1 MDDSILSSRPSHGYK
16 LLIKERRNSLEGQLS
31 CIFRDG
37 DRFVFEVGSG
47 HGHFLTAYAQRH
59 PDEVCVGIDIIG
71 ERVERATR
79 KRDRANLRRLHF
91 LHAEAG
97 LFLETVPPA
106 VLITRVFVLF
116 PDPWPKSRHHKHRVI
131 QPGFLS
137 LLRSRVCSNAELFFR
152 TDYRPYFE
160 HALATVTSHPDWR
173 VSDTAWP
180 FEHESVFQQRAE
192 IHYSFS
198 AGLRH

>member
-1 MDDSILSSRPSHGYK
+1 MENEPTKPGPAEGYK
-16 LLIKERRNSLEGQLS
+16 LLIQERRSALADQLS
-31 CIFRDG
+31 RILGDC
-37 DRFVFEVGSG
+37 DRFVCEVGSG
-47 HGHFLTAYAQRH
+47 HGHFLAAYAQQH
-59 PDEVCVGIDIIG
+59 PDELCVGVDIIG

-79 KRDRANLRRLHF
+79 KRDRANLSRLHF

-106 VLITRVFVLF
+106 VLITKVFILF

-137 LLRSRVCSNAELFFR
+137 QLRSRVRSNADLFFR
-152 TDYRPYFE
+152 TDHRPYFE
-160 HALATVTSHPDWR
+160 QALATVTRHPDWR
-173 VSDTAWP
+173 VSEAAWP

-192 IHYSFS
+192 KHYSFS
-198 AGLRH
+198 AAPRH